1 MDSLTQIVLGA
12 AVGEATLGKK
22 AGNKALLYGA
32 IAGTIPDLDVIANA
46 FTDTITAIELHRGFS
61 HSIAF
66 SILLAPVFGVVV
78 NKMEQKL
85 NLGWKPWAW
94 LFFWG
99 LFTHPLLDAFT
110 TWGTRLFW
118 PFDIRLAFNSIF
130 VIDPMYTIPFL
141 VLTLLVLF
149 YKRGSKTRRR
159 LNRLGLVVSTGYL
172 LLTLVIKV
180 VVNQRFERALQR
192 QEISYRAISTRPS
205 PMNTIL
211 WNANIDTT
219 EEYLIADYSFFDTA
233 PIQFKRYPK
242 NREASKEMMAFPN
255 VQRLINIAEGWF
267 ILEQKQ
273 GQWFFY
279 DLRFGLIPRKND
291 APFFS
296 FSYALRKENGQI
308 FAEEVPKTGR
318 DANFL
323 LQTLWQRIKGKS
335 PKENQARP

>member
-1 MDSLTQIVLGA
+1 
-12 AVGEATLGKK
+12 
-22 AGNKALLYGA
+22 
-32 IAGTIPDLDVIANA
+32 
-46 FTDTITAIELHRGFS
+46 
-61 HSIAF
+61 
-66 SILLAPVFGVVV
+66 
-78 NKMEQKL
+78 
-85 NLGWKPWAW
+85 
-94 LFFWG
+94 
-99 LFTHPLLDAFT
+99 
-110 TWGTRLFW
+110 
-118 PFDIRLAFNSIF
+118 
-130 VIDPMYTIPFL
+130 
-141 VLTLLVLF
+141 
-149 YKRGSKTRRR
+149 
-159 LNRLGLVVSTGYL
+159 
-172 LLTLVIKV
+172 
-180 VVNQRFERALQR
+180 
-192 QEISYRAISTRPS
+192 STRPS

-335 PKENQARP
+335 PEENQARPW